1 MVPDQK
7 FQIVLST
14 CADQAQA
21 DAIAHDLIQNRAAAC
36 VNIIPK
42 VRSVYRWQGEVASDE
57 EYLLVIK
64 GTRANFPR
72 IEQRIRALHSY
83 ELPEIV
89 AVPIETGSGDYLD
102 WIGEQVTESD

>member
-1 MVPDQK
+1 MPDQEY
-7 FQIVLST
+7 QIVLST

-21 DAIAHDLIQNRAAAC
+21 DAIAHDLVQNQAAAC

-42 VRSVYRWQGEVASDE
+42 VRSVYRWQGEVTSDE

-64 GTRANFPR
+64 GTRANFPL

-89 AVPIETGSGDYLD
+89 AVPIATGSSDYLD
-102 WIGEQVTESD
+102 WIGEQVATSE